1 MVKENLIPIE
11 NKKPFETVYEL
22 KNEEVQLPKLS
33 EITDK
38 DGKVNLPPELI
49 SKLRDPNARFRV
61 DLMVFPLKVDSNG
74 RWEWLKIPCPVEECM
89 KRNQNDRTVY
99 DWIHSGCGSRMQW
112 STKARLQCSSCESP
126 SHISCWEF
134 SCHRH
139 TGFKE
144 YSKTYF
150 SIAVRLALKAR
161 NSTIDSNFS
170 NELLDYLAGHED
182 EF

>member
-1 MVKENLIPIE
+1 MVNEKFIPIE

-61 DLMVFPLKVDSNG
+61 NLMVFPLRVDSNG
-74 RWEWLKIPCPVEECM
+74 RWEWLRIPCPVEECM
-89 KRNQNDRTVY
+89 SKGDKTVY
-99 DWIHSGCGSRMQW
+99 NWIHSGCGSNMQW
-112 STKARLQCSSCESP
+112 STKARLQCGSCESP
-126 SHISCWEF
+126 SHISCWRF

-139 TGFKE
+139 TGWKP
-144 YSKTYF
+144 YSQTYF
-150 SIAVRLALKAR
+150 AIAVRLALKAR

-170 NELLDYLAGHED
+170 NELLDYLAEHGD